1 MGNSQTKEARGHGS
15 SGSRVSGRTSPT
27 PRQDGQPNNLEVPLG
42 PAHSRQ
48 RRGSRPDFSFLG
60 IGGSSDQIANSL
72 EQRRET
78 KVEREARKAE
88 KERAA
93 RLKERERS
101 MKEEHVD
108 GGYLVTQ
115 GVYVG
120 TEDFNKAIVRQFM
133 VGHYV
138 TATHVKVTDA
148 VQIERRLAPFWR
160 GLNDY
165 SDSWAEHQLMAAAR
179 GMPIPPADE
188 VPPEL
193 EYQLA
198 KRITTDR
205 TKESALKSLT
215 IPIGGRSQSFQ
226 SDSSAPLS
234 PPPNSLPLPSPSSPL
249 PSGSPG
255 TSTFRTRAK
264 TLASLATSSRGN
276 SQVDMT
282 PREFQLPPDP
292 FVNGQPIEVYLYK
305 DASECP
311 ICFLYYPPYLNT
323 TRCCEQPICS
333 ECFVQIKR
341 PDPHPPEH
349 EQPDPNA
356 PPVSDA
362 EREAQADGLLVS
374 EIATCPYCKTPD
386 FGITYTPPPFRRG
399 LTYGTGS
406 QPYQVMSA
414 MSSQTSI
421 SSGNL
426 SPGPGRRRG
435 TSLSANAPEVITT
448 DKIRPDWATKLAA
461 ARAHA
466 ARRSAAATALHT
478 AAYLMNGQGADS
490 RAFAAFSR
498 RGMLRRSTLEG
509 GENGPSSNLSALAIL
524 AERHA
529 ARQQEATGESRAGSM
544 LPPPRGS
551 SSRRSRMD
559 DLEDMMMMEA
569 IRLSLASEE
578 ERRKKEEKEARK
590 EAKKKEKE
598 TKKAEKAARKNSL
611 FTLNSNGSNGDASS
625 SQMERSRSNLSLGQD
640 DDSTA
645 SKGKGVERSDTPPVD
660 GGKAEDEAPR
670 PSYIPALSLS
680 GTSQES
686 LASSIPIPTAAEPF
700 RRSHLRQMST
710 ASSTSSSFVEPGPAA
725 SFPGSGTPPPGS
737 LEPMFNFRSLAAM
750 IGEDEKDND
759 SAHVENAPR
768 DQSPKSR
775 EDSPEKAPQKVGES
789 WDHDDS
795 DLPASSDSSP
805 RRDSDAEPVATD
817 RKLVDEPPTRVSHV

>member
-1 MGNSQTKEARGHGS
+1 MGNSQTKEARGQGS
-15 SGSRVSGRTSPT
+15 SGSRVGGSASAAS
-27 PRQDGQPNNLEVPLG
+27 RQDGQSNGSESSLRPLYS
-42 PAHSRQ
+42 SRQ

-60 IGGSSDQIANSL
+60 IGGNSDPDASSL
-72 EQRRET
+72 ETRRET
-78 KVEREARKAE
+78 KQEREARKAE

-93 RLKERERS
+93 RIKERERS
-101 MKEEHVD
+101 MREEHVD

-120 TEDFNKAIVRQFM
+120 PEDFSKAIVRQLM
-133 VGHYV
+133 
-138 TATHVKVTDA
+138 
-148 VQIERRLAPFWR
+148 IERRLAPFWR
-160 GLNDY
+160 GLNDF

-179 GMPIPPADE
+179 GMAIPPADE

-193 EYQLA
+193 EYRLT
-198 KRITTDR
+198 KNPLSDK
-205 TKESALKSLT
+205 TKEASLKNLT
-215 IPIGGRSQSFQ
+215 IPIGPRSQSFQ

-234 PPPNSLPLPSPSSPL
+234 PAPNSLPLPSPASPP
-249 PSGSPG
+249 PSGSPN
-255 TSTFRTRAK
+255 TNIFRSRAK
-264 TLASLATSSRGN
+264 TLASLTTSSRGN
-276 SQVDMT
+276 SQAEMA

-356 PPVSDA
+356 PPISEA
-362 EREAQADGLLVS
+362 EREAQAEGLLVS

-399 LTYGTGS
+399 LTYGAGS
-406 QPYQVMSA
+406 QPYQAMSA
-414 MSSQTSI
+414 MSSQTSL

-478 AAYLMNGQGADS
+478 AAYLMNGQGPES
-490 RAFAAFSR
+490 RAFTTFAR
-498 RGMLRRSTLEG
+498 RSMLRRPTLEG
-509 GENGPSSNLSALAIL
+509 AENGPSANLSALAML

-529 ARQQEATGESRAGSM
+529 ARQQEQSTVDSRNPF

-598 TKKAEKAARKNSL
+598 NKKAEKAARKNSPL
-611 FTLNSNGSNGDASS
+611 TMNSNISNGDGSS
-625 SQMERSRSNLSLGQD
+625 SLMERSQSNLSLGLD
-640 DDSTA
+640 DDSTTD
-645 SKGKGVERSDTPPVD
+645 KGKGVERSETPPAE
-660 GGKAEDEAPR
+660 GTKIEDETPR

-686 LASSIPIPTAAEPF
+686 LASSIPIPASAEPF
-700 RRSHLRQMST
+700 RRSHLRQMSN
-710 ASSTSSSFVEPGPAA
+710 ASSTSSSFVESGPAA
-725 SFPGSGTPPPGS
+725 TFPGTGTPPPGS

-750 IGEDEKDND
+750 IGEDEKGED
-759 SAHVENAPR
+759 STHVENADR
-768 DQSPKSR
+768 DHSPSSLENIQGQFSSAKGGECAEP
-775 EDSPEKAPQKVGES
+775 EDMSPSGAS
-789 WDHDDS
+789 DS
-795 DLPASSDSSP
+795 DSKKETEEDPSM
-805 RRDSDAEPVATD
+805 
-817 RKLVDEPPTRVSHV
+817 RKGKTVVETSAAVSNV

>member
-15 SGSRVSGRTSPT
+15 SGPRVTDSASPST
-27 PRQDGQPNNLEVPLG
+27 RPDGQPNGSETSLRPG
-42 PAHSRQ
+42 HPSRQ
-48 RRGSRPDFSFLG
+48 RRSSRPDFSFLG
-60 IGGSSDQIANSL
+60 IGGTSDQDATSL

-88 KERAA
+88 RERAA

-120 TEDFNKAIVRQFM
+120 AEDFNKAVVRQLM
-133 VGHYV
+133 
-138 TATHVKVTDA
+138 
-148 VQIERRLAPFWR
+148 IERRLAPFWR

-165 SDSWAEHQLMAAAR
+165 SESWAEHQLMAAAR
-179 GMPIPPADE
+179 GMAIPPADE

-198 KRITTDR
+198 KNVTKDWN
-205 TKESALKSLT
+205 KESALKSLT
-215 IPIGGRSQSFQ
+215 VPIGGRSQSFQ
-226 SDSSAPLS
+226 SDSSGPLS
-234 PPPNSLPLPSPSSPL
+234 PTLHSLPLPSPGSPPL
-249 PSGSPG
+249 SGSPG
-255 TSTFRTRAK
+255 GTTFRARAK

-276 SQVDMT
+276 SHTNMT
-282 PREFQLPPDP
+282 PRELQLPHDP

-356 PPVSDA
+356 PPVSEA

-399 LTYGTGS
+399 LAYGLGS
-406 QPYQVMSA
+406 QPYQVTSA
-414 MSSQTSI
+414 MSSQTSF

-448 DKIRPDWATKLAA
+448 DKIRPDWANKLAA

-478 AAYLMNGQGADS
+478 AAYLMNGQAADP

-498 RGMLRRSTLEG
+498 RGVLRRPTLEN
-509 GENGPSSNLSALAIL
+509 GENGPSASMSALAML

-529 ARQQEATGESRAGSM
+529 QRQQEAASETRASAF

-578 ERRKKEEKEARK
+578 ERRKKEEKDAK
-590 EAKKKEKE
+590 KAAKKKDKE

-611 FTLNSNGSNGDASS
+611 FTVNSNGSNGDASS
-625 SQMERSRSNLSLGQD
+625 SQMERSQSNLSLGQD
-640 DDSTA
+640 DDSTT
-645 SKGKGVERSDTPPVD
+645 SKGKGVERSETPPVD
-660 GGKAEDEAPR
+660 GAKPEDEPPR
-670 PSYIPALSLS
+670 PFYVPALSLS
-680 GTSQES
+680 GTASQES
-686 LASSIPIPTAAEPF
+686 VASSIPIPTAAEPF
-700 RRSHLRQMST
+700 RRSHLRQMSN
-710 ASSTSSSFVEPGPAA
+710 ASSTSSSFVEAGPAA
-725 SFPGSGTPPPGS
+725 TFPGTGTPPPGS

-759 SAHVENAPR
+759 SAHVENATR
-768 DQSPKSR
+768 DQSPKTRKFSEDENPFR
-775 EDSPEKAPQKVGES
+775 TDEDSSV
-789 WDHDDS
+789 DDLS
-795 DLPASSDSSP
+795 RAASSNADSKQQ
-805 RRDSDAEPVATD
+805 DNLGTAETKAQPVVEASAT
-817 RKLVDEPPTRVSHV
+817 VSHL

>member
-1 MGNSQTKEARGHGS
+1 MGNSQTKEARGQGS
-15 SGSRVSGRTSPT
+15 SASRGSDSTSIGQ
-27 PRQDGQPNNLEVPLG
+27 RQDGQANSSEPSLR
-42 PAHSRQ
+42 PAYSSRGQ
-48 RRGSRPDFSFLG
+48 RRGSRHDFSFLG
-60 IGGSSDQIANSL
+60 IGGSSDQDASSL
-72 EQRRET
+72 EARRET

-101 MKEEHVD
+101 MKEENVD

-120 TEDFNKAIVRQFM
+120 TEDFNKTVARQLM
-133 VGHYV
+133 
-138 TATHVKVTDA
+138 
-148 VQIERRLAPFWR
+148 IERRLAPFWR
-160 GLNDY
+160 GLNDF

-198 KRITTDR
+198 KRITSDKNNQST
-205 TKESALKSLT
+205 LKNLT

-226 SDSSAPLS
+226 SDKSAPLS
-234 PPPNSLPLPSPSSPL
+234 PAMNSLPLPSPPASSS
-249 PSGSPG
+249 SGG
-255 TSTFRTRAK
+255 NIFRTRAK
-264 TLASLATSSRGN
+264 TLASLTTSSRAN
-276 SQVDMT
+276 SQADMT

-356 PPVSDA
+356 PPVSEA
-362 EREAQADGLLVS
+362 EREAQAEELLVS

-399 LTYGTGS
+399 LTYGVGS

-426 SPGPGRRRG
+426 SPGLGRRRG

-448 DKIRPDWATKLAA
+448 DKIRPDWANKLAT

-478 AAYLMNGQGADS
+478 AAYLMNGQTADS
-490 RAFAAFSR
+490 RAFAGFGR
-498 RGMLRRSTLEG
+498 RNVLRRSTMDSPDI
-509 GENGPSSNLSALAIL
+509 GPSPHLGALALL

-529 ARQQEATGESRAGSM
+529 ARQQEAGSTEGRPNPVI
-544 LPPPRGS
+544 PPVRGG

-578 ERRKKEEKEARK
+578 ERRKKEEKDARK
-590 EAKKKEKE
+590 DAKKKEKE
-598 TKKAEKAARKNSL
+598 AKKAEKAGRKNSL
-611 FTLNSNGSNGDASS
+611 FTLNSNTSYGDGSS
-625 SQMERSRSNLSLGQD
+625 SLLERSRSNLSLLPD
-640 DDSTA
+640 DDSI
-645 SKGKGVERSDTPPVD
+645 SGKGKAVERNGTPQQE
-660 GGKAEDEAPR
+660 ATRIEEEAPQ
-670 PSYIPALSLS
+670 PSYIPTLSLS

-686 LASSIPIPTAAEPF
+686 VASSIPIPTAAEPF
-700 RRSHLRQMST
+700 RRSHLRQMSN
-710 ASSTSSSFVEPGPAA
+710 ASSASSSFVDSGTPGAF
-725 SFPGSGTPPPGS
+725 SGSGTPPPGS

-750 IGEDEKDND
+750 IGEEEKAET
-759 SAHVENAPR
+759 SAHVENADEEPSPTALPDGR
-768 DQSPKSR
+768 DEYPSRKYGERGASHGLGSSSSSSSNSPELNE
-775 EDSPEKAPQKVGES
+775 EDSGLRKGKHVVETSAAM
-789 WDHDDS
+789 S
-795 DLPASSDSSP
+795 DM
-805 RRDSDAEPVATD
+805 
-817 RKLVDEPPTRVSHV
+817 